1 MRTSKRDRFSW
12 AREDR
17 IPDLSYFRLLRLN
30 WRPVTRVV
38 FVQECEDRR
47 RAARKAMSNRYPAKP
62 AWSPW
67 QWVDR

>member
-1 MRTSKRDRFSW
+1 MLASKRDRFSW

-30 WRPVTRVV
+30 WRPVARVM
-38 FVQECEDRR
+38 FVHERDDRR
-47 RAARKAMSNRYPAKP
+47 RAARAAMANRHAAKP